1 MISGRWFGTSRHLKS
16 IGMRLSE
23 LLLGL
28 MGKKNSDHI
37 ITKHFSNWPAL
48 KVIATLLYLYSL
60 SIPTSQF
67 FFIIMVMLRIQL
79 AKYWKD
85 WHLITNSHRIMW
97 GWTSCKL
104 VGTRLRSMEKELP
117 GRLLLFWPL
126 FSRKPFEPW
135 PLGGTAHPMIAPD
148 ISFSTEGAPGILSGE
163 YLVSCC

>member
-37 ITKHFSNWPAL
+37 ITKHFSNWPVL

-85 WHLITNSHRIMW
+85 WHLITNSHHIMLTEQSHEAKPYISERPQLGYEDRVYSKEKHPNVQGYYCWRCKMQRIP
-97 GWTSCKL
+97 K
-104 VGTRLRSMEKELP
+104 
-117 GRLLLFWPL
+117 
-126 FSRKPFEPW
+126 
-135 PLGGTAHPMIAPD
+135 
-148 ISFSTEGAPGILSGE
+148 
-163 YLVSCC
+163 